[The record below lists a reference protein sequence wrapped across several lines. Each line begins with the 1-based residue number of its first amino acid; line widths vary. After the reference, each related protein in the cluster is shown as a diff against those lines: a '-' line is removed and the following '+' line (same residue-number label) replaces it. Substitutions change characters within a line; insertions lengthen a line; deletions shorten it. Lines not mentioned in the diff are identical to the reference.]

1 MDSGLKI
8 FNSTLITS
16 QDSGWYKNLNFF
28 PLDLEGLLAEIFI
41 LKSVP
46 WPPDQCVKREN
57 LTTYYNK

>member
-16 QDSGWYKNLNFF
+16 QDSGWYKSLNLGALF

-41 LKSVP
+41 GPLINVSN
-46 WPPDQCVKREN
+46 VKI
-57 LTTYYNK
+57 